1 MLKKA
6 AVAASLKK
14 EDHLA
19 MLSEHWRSPDLSVSM
34 GSRSGGNKGKWP
46 SSLLATANSP
56 NGSEMAFV
64 LLPSFLVFL
73 WLTVLCARSKKVTKM
88 EKNQPA
94 PTTKLRDDGR
104 QSKEERDTLRPPS
117 LKRLSNT
124 NPLNDR
130 GQKRRSTDAEK
141 VGLEEIRTGNTQPPL
156 VLLVNTADSDVPQF
170 FAYPVG
176 CNSVPVRVKMMPD
189 FKFLEDVTPKKLQL
203 QVPKLKKVPSEPKI
217 NPQVVSR
224 RSDADYNPAC
234 EETMFGIP
242 PVPEIQR

>member
-1 MLKKA
+1 MK
-6 AVAASLKK
+6 
-14 EDHLA
+14 
-19 MLSEHWRSPDLSVSM
+19 SEHLPEMSSM
-34 GSRSGGNKGKWP
+34 GSKEIGNKGKWA
-46 SSLLATANSP
+46 SLLATTTNSP

-64 LLPSFLVFL
+64 LVPSFLIFF
-73 WLTVLCARSKKVTKM
+73 WLTVLCARNKKVTNVK
-88 EKNQPA
+88 KTAPA
-94 PTTKLRDDGR
+94 STTKVREDAR

-124 NPLNDR
+124 NPSNDR
-130 GQKRRSTDAEK
+130 AQKRRSTDAEK

-156 VLLVNTADSDVPQF
+156 VLLVNTPNSDVPQF

-203 QVPKLKKVPSEPKI
+203 QVPKLKKVPSDPKI
-217 NPQVVSR
+217 NPPIVSR